1 MIDKEVNSAF
11 KTLQDGGII
20 LYPTD
25 TVWGLGC
32 DATNEVAV
40 NKIYTTK
47 KRDESKSLVILVESI
62 KMLESYIEDIPE
74 EAIQLLKNA
83 SKPTTIIYNNP
94 KGLSDNLVAQDN
106 TLAIRIVQDEFCQQL
121 IKKFGRPIVS
131 TSANISERPT
141 PNSFEEIELPILNAV
156 DYIVN
161 LHHNKMMTTPS
172 RIIRILKGG
181 ALEVIRE

>member
-1 MIDKEVNSAF
+1 MKLE
-11 KTLQDGGII
+11 LQNTVESLNNLAVI

-32 DATNEVAV
+32 DATSEVAID
-40 NKIYTTK
+40 KIYKIK
-47 KRDESKSLVILVESI
+47 KRDESKSLIILVDSVQ
-62 KMLESYIEDIPE
+62 MLRHYIEDIPRKARLILQE
-74 EAIQLLKNA
+74 T
-83 SKPTTIIYNNP
+83 SKPTTIIYSNP
-94 KGLSDNLVAQDN
+94 KGLADNLVAQDN
-106 TLAIRIVQDEFCQQL
+106 TVAIRIVQDEFCKQL

-131 TSANISERPT
+131 TSANISKRPT